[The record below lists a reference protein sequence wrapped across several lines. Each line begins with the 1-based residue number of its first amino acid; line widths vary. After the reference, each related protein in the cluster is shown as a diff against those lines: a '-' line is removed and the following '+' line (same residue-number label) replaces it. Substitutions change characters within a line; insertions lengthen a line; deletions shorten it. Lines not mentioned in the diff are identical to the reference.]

1 MKLGK
6 LTLGIITA
14 ATLIVVNC
22 AAAGKTVSE
31 ESLGLELR
39 LFIRKIKQLE
49 IKLNMVIKLLERV
62 QK

>member
-31 ESLGLELR
+31 ESLGLRTTTIYTED
-39 LFIRKIKQLE
+39 KTTGDKTQYG
-49 IKLNMVIKLLERV
+49 V
-62 QK
+62 

>member
-22 AAAGKTVSE
+22 AAAGKMEGE
-31 ESLGLELR
+31 EHLD
-39 LFIRKIKQLE
+39 
-49 IKLNMVIKLLERV
+49 
-62 QK
+62 